1 MTKIAIEALK
11 TSYKS
16 LESKSVSID
25 IFSQGFKDNPQAGLL
40 DIYEGGTPSAPQAV
54 ALWGGYISARL
65 NVETKE
71 VAKHSSVLSQKW
83 KEVHNHIMTE
93 GVDTVIARINELQKE
108 IDNTPPDYAKIR
120 KGAIDGLEK
129 NAKALRDVGITS
141 NTEEGKVKDLINTLL
156 KELNLPSLNEM
167 LEERTLENA

>member
-1 MTKIAIEALK
+1 MTTITIEALK

-16 LESKSVSID
+16 LGSKSDSID
-25 IFSQGFKDNPQAGLL
+25 TFSQGFKENPQAGLL
-40 DIYEGGTPSAPQAV
+40 DIYEGGTPSSPQAV

-65 NVETKE
+65 SMETKD
-71 VAKHSSVLSQKW
+71 VAKHSTVLSQKW

-93 GVDTVIARINELQKE
+93 GVDTVITRINELQKE

-156 KELNLPSLNEM
+156 RELNLPSLNEM